1 MLRRF
6 FNSILTAF
14 VSFFIPKSRSKSQPK
29 IEIDIMKPFEDA
41 AFQKQQKNWFDV
53 ELSEVVQGTIN
64 YKI

>member
-6 FNSILTAF
+6 FNRIMTALASLF
-14 VSFFIPKSRSKSQPK
+14 TSKSPPPR

-41 AFQKQQKNWFDV
+41 ALQRQQKTWFDV
-53 ELSEVVQGTIN
+53 ELSEVTLGQIK

>member
-6 FNSILTAF
+6 FNSILAAF
-14 VSFFIPKSRSKSQPK
+14 ASLFSPKSRQSQPK

-41 AFQKQQKNWFDV
+41 ALQRQQKNWFDV